1 MILSD
6 NHRFVF
12 IHIPKCAGTSV
23 RNAVLPFHDA
33 DVRFLKEVE
42 RHPELGEIDYRHL
55 PLALLHDLDPEA
67 FRKLQDYDSYAL
79 LRDPFRRFQSAMSQR
94 AKMYLGKE
102 FAQLD
107 DDELRGETQK
117 VIAYLRSGPEV
128 VASDYIHFSRQ
139 SDFIRFNGERL
150 VQHLYPVE
158 RLDLLVQAL
167 SRQIGTDMLEIG
179 HANKTTVFRHPALKR
194 ATYKGSALARRLL
207 PAPVHETLR
216 VSARRVLMKPGSI
229 QPHPVFCEPDVQNFV
244 REYYAADIA
253 LYQEVLADV
262 AA

>member
-6 NHRFVF
+6 RHRFVF

-42 RHPELGEIDYRHL
+42 SHPELGEVDYRHL
-55 PLALLHDLDPEA
+55 PLALLRDLDPEA
-67 FRKLQDYDSYAL
+67 FRKLQEYESYAL

-102 FAQLD
+102 FAQLG
-107 DDELRGETQK
+107 DEEIRGETQK
-117 VIAYLRSGPEV
+117 VIAYLQSGPKV
-128 VASDYIHFSRQ
+128 IAPDYVHFSRQ
-139 SDFIRFNGERL
+139 SDFIRLNGERL
-150 VQHLYPVE
+150 VRHLYPVE

-167 SRQIGTDMLEIG
+167 SRHIGTDALEIG
-179 HANKTTVFRHPALKR
+179 HANKTTVFRHPALKH
-194 ATYKGSALARRLL
+194 ATYKGSALARRIL

-216 VSARRVLMKPGSI
+216 VSARRVLMKPGSA
-229 QPHPVFCEPDVQNFV
+229 QPHPVFHESDLQDFV

-253 LYQEVLADV
+253 LYQEVLSDV